1 MNILI
6 IGKSG
11 CRPCKDARK
20 LARELVGK
28 DGTYTYKDIE
38 HADNEHLQHWMEVTG
53 IQTVPQIFIDGE
65 HVGGF
70 EEFAKYVG

>member
-53 IQTVPQIFIDGE
+53 FL
-65 HVGGF
+65 F
-70 EEFAKYVG
+70 FMFFAPETLRESLMH